1 MERSFKKEVD
11 ALRLGDGETFRGEGI
26 LAVTKALLQSGV
38 SYVGGY
44 QGAPVSHLLD
54 VMVDAEDLLADLGV
68 HVETCTNEAAAA
80 AMLGASINYP
90 LRGAVTW
97 KSIVGTNVA
106 ADALSNLA
114 SPGVIGG
121 ALIVLGEDFGE
132 GASVIQERSY
142 AYAMKSS
149 IWLLDPR
156 PDLPTIVDMVEKGF
170 ELSEASHAPVMLD
183 LRVRACHVTG
193 EFLAKDNKRGAYSG
207 QHRLAGPPRF
217 EYGRLAHP
225 PVIFTQERLKAEER
239 LPAAQKFIREQKLN
253 EVIPGEVNEIGII
266 VLGGLTN
273 NLLRAL
279 ARLDLAD
286 LYGASRIPIYVLNVA
301 YPLVPDEVKDFCL
314 GKLAVLAVEE
324 GSPEYVEQQV
334 NMILRGI
341 DIPTRV
347 LGKGCLS
354 RSGDYNSEALLR
366 GIAAFLTQTR
376 PTGID
381 ADAIAK
387 RAEEFLAHKPLAVAD
402 AGDIPARPP
411 NFCTGCPERPVFAAI
426 KLVQREIGPTHIS
439 ADIGCHSF
447 ATFAPFSLGN
457 SILGYGMS
465 LASAAA
471 VGPNMANRPISI
483 MGDGGFWH
491 NGLITGVASNMFNKG
506 DGVLIVMQNGYASAT
521 GQQYLPSSAANRSGT
536 PTGITIEKTL
546 RSLGVTWLRTV
557 RTYSVAKMVKTLKEA
572 MRTAEQGLKVI
583 IADGECMLARQR
595 RIRAEDADKLKR
607 GERVVKTRFGVD
619 DEICTGDH
627 SCIRLSG
634 CPSLTVKPNPDP
646 LRTDPVATVIE
657 SCVGCGLCGEVAHAA
672 VLCPSFYRTDII
684 SNPNWWDRTLFRL
697 RRSVISALGGGTS
710 SPSPQR
716 GEAQAASGRRSL
728 SEERRCEASAMVRGL
743 GPSSNS
749 PGDSRTPSP
758 QPSPLRGEGAR
769 LVQPQSSAR
778 PLTVLIAALG
788 GEGGGVLTDWIVAA
802 AESQN
807 FPVQS
812 TSIPGVAQRTG
823 ATTYHIELVPTPASK
838 SDKRRPIL
846 ALAPG
851 VGDVDLVVASE
862 LMEAGRAIAGGF
874 VTPDRTTTIASTSRS
889 YLVVEKM
896 AMGDGRY
903 DQQRLL
909 QSVEKNSKSTL
920 LLDLEAIAHEAGAM
934 INAVMLGAIA
944 GAGALPIPAESFEA
958 AIRADGK
965 AVEANLRGFRS
976 GFAAARGGSHLRA
989 GPTKRH
995 QAPAASLADFENE
1008 IARMPEAA
1016 RAFVTEGVRRLA
1028 AYQDLAYA
1036 RLYLDRLGP
1045 IRDAD
1050 AKAGADG
1057 QLLAE
1062 AARHLAVRMSYED
1075 VVRVAQAKIDPARFA
1090 RIAQQMAIKPD
1101 QPFAITEFLKPGVEE
1116 FCSILPP
1123 WLARPILAF
1132 AERHAKFA
1140 AAHWGMEINTA
1151 SLSGFLRFYI
1161 LAKLR
1166 RFRPRTWRYREEQ
1179 REIGNWL
1186 KLILRAAPLS
1196 AELAIEI
1203 AECARLIK
1211 GYGDTHKRG
1220 SDNYRVI
1227 VAQVIEPALAGQI
1240 PLRQATDAIASA
1252 RTAAL
1257 LDPEGEALSKCLA
1270 ALSSPPVHAIAAE

>member
-11 ALRLGDGETFRGEGI
+11 ALRLGAGEVFRGEGI

-54 VMVDAEDLLADLGV
+54 VMVDAEDLLTDLGV

-121 ALIVLGEDFGE
+121 ALIVLGEDYGE

-142 AYAMKSS
+142 AYALKSS
-149 IWLLDPR
+149 MWLLDPR
-156 PDLPTIVDMVEKGF
+156 PDLPTIVRMVEAGF

-193 EFLAKDNKRGAYSG
+193 EFVAKDNKQGAYSG
-207 QHRLAGPPRF
+207 RHRLDGPPRF

-225 PVIFTQERLKAEER
+225 PVIFTQERLKVEER
-239 LPAAQKFIREQKLN
+239 LPAAQKFVREHSLN
-253 EVIPGEVNEIGII
+253 ETISGACDDIGFI

-279 ARLDLAD
+279 SRLDLAD
-286 LYGASRIPIYVLNVA
+286 LYGTSRIPIYVLNVA
-301 YPLVPDEVKDFCL
+301 YPLIPDELKDFCAR
-314 GKLAVLAVEE
+314 KRAVLVVEE
-324 GSPEYVEQQV
+324 GSPEYVEQQINV
-334 NMILRGI
+334 ILRGAGSE
-341 DIPTRV
+341 TRV
-347 LGKGCLS
+347 LGKGCLPK
-354 RSGDYNSEALLR
+354 SGDYTSDILLR
-366 GIAAFLTQTR
+366 GIAAFLTETH
-376 PTGID
+376 PAGIE
-381 ADAIAK
+381 ADAIA
-387 RAEEFLAHKPLAVAD
+387 AHVQTMLAHKPAVTAEV
-402 AGDIPARPP
+402 GDIPPRPP
-411 NFCTGCPERPVFAAI
+411 NFCTGCPERPVFTAI
-426 KLVQREIGPTHIS
+426 KLAQRDIGPTHIS

-471 VGPNMANRPISI
+471 VGPNMATRPIAV

-521 GQQYLPSSAANRSGT
+521 GQQYLPSSKANRSGT
-536 PTGITIEKTL
+536 PTGISIEKTL

-557 RTYSVAKMVKTLKEA
+557 RTYSVSKMTVTLKDA
-572 MRTAEQGLKVI
+572 MRTAERGLKVI

-595 RIRAEDADKLKR
+595 RLRTEKAEKLKN
-607 GERVVKTRFGVD
+607 GERVVTTRFGVD

-672 VLCPSFYRTDII
+672 VLCPSFYRADVV
-684 SNPNWWDRTLFRL
+684 SNPSWWDRALFRL
-697 RRSVISALGGGTS
+697 RSAVIGWMRSPGEPRLEAGNVSAEPAGT
-710 SPSPQR
+710 PRPPAAR
-716 GEAQAASGRRSL
+716 TQAASAA
-728 SEERRCEASAMVRGL
+728 SERQTNL
-743 GPSSNS
+743 
-749 PGDSRTPSP
+749 
-758 QPSPLRGEGAR
+758 
-769 LVQPQSSAR
+769 R
-778 PLTVLIAALG
+778 PLTILIAALG

-802 AESQN
+802 AASQN

-823 ATTYHIELVPTPASK
+823 ATTYHIELVPSAFATA
-838 SDKRRPIL
+838 DARRPVL

-862 LMEAGRAIAGGF
+862 LMEAGRAVAAGY
-874 VTPDRTTTIASTSRS
+874 VTADRTTTIASTSRS

-896 AMGDGRY
+896 AMADGRY
-903 DQQRLL
+903 DPERLIAA
-909 QSVEKNSKSTL
+909 VEKNSQATL
-920 LLDLEAIAHEAGAM
+920 LLDLEAIARQSGAM
-934 INAVMLGAIA
+934 INAVMLGVVA
-944 GAGALPIPAESFEA
+944 GAGALPIPAQAFEA

-965 AVEANLRGFRS
+965 AVEANLRGFRA
-976 GFAAARGGSHLRA
+976 GLAAARGGVQPHALPGKRA
-989 GPTKRH
+989 HAAAPSLAELESEIAH
-995 QAPAASLADFENE
+995 MPAPA
-1008 IARMPEAA
+1008 
-1016 RAFVTEGVRRLA
+1016 RAIMTEGVRRLA

-1036 RLYLDRLGP
+1036 RLYLDRLAA
-1045 IRDAD
+1045 IREAD

-1057 QLLAE
+1057 RLLA
-1062 AARHLAVRMSYED
+1062 ATARHLAVRMSYED
-1075 VVRVAQAKIDPARFA
+1075 VIRVAQAKIDPARFS
-1090 RIAQQMAIKPD
+1090 RVTAQMGVKPN
-1101 QPFAITEFLKPGVEE
+1101 QPFTVTEFLKPGVEE
-1116 FCSILPP
+1116 FCSILPR
-1123 WLARPILAF
+1123 WLATRILAY
-1132 AERHAKFA
+1132 AQRHPALA
-1140 AAHWGMEINTA
+1140 RAHWGMELNTA
-1151 SLSGFLRFYI
+1151 SISGYLRFYL

-1166 RFRPRTWRYREEQ
+1166 RFRPKTFRYAQEQ
-1179 REIGNWL
+1179 QAIEAWL
-1186 KLILRAAPLS
+1186 QLVARAAPLS

-1220 SDNYRVI
+1220 TGNY
-1227 VAQVIEPALAGQI
+1227 QLIEKELILAALADAM
-1240 PLRQATDAIASA
+1240 PPRQAAEAIANA
-1252 RTAAL
+1252 RAAAL
-1257 LDPEGEALSKCLA
+1257 LDPEGEALGKCLA
-1270 ALSSPPVHAIAAE
+1270 AIASQLNHRIAAE

>member
-11 ALRLGDGETFRGEGI
+11 ALRLGDGEVFRGEGI

-54 VMVDAEDLLADLGV
+54 VMVDAEDLLSDLGV

-121 ALIVLGEDFGE
+121 ALIVLGEDYGE
-132 GASVIQERSY
+132 GSSVIQERSY

-149 IWLLDPR
+149 MWLLDPR
-156 PDLPTIVDMVEKGF
+156 PDLPAIVRMVEKGF

-193 EFLAKDNKRGAYSG
+193 EFVAKDNKRGVYSG

-225 PVIFTQERLKAEER
+225 PVIFTQERLKIEQR

-253 EVIPGEVNEIGII
+253 EVIPGELADVGII
-266 VLGGLTN
+266 VLGGLTSG
-273 NLLRAL
+273 LLRAL
-279 ARLDLAD
+279 SRFDLAD
-286 LYGASRIPIYVLNVA
+286 LYGASRIPICVLNVA
-301 YPLVPDEVKDFCL
+301 YPLVPEEVKDFCA
-314 GKLAVLAVEE
+314 GKSAMLVVEE
-324 GSPEYVEQQV
+324 GSPDYVEQQV
-334 NMILRGI
+334 NVVLRGAGI
-341 DIPTRV
+341 ATRV
-347 LGKGCLS
+347 LGKGCLP
-354 RSGDYNSEALLR
+354 RSGDYGSEVLLR
-366 GIAAFLTQTR
+366 GIAAFLADVR
-376 PTGID
+376 PASVDVAAIAAR
-381 ADAIAK
+381 ADAM
-387 RAEEFLAHKPLAVAD
+387 LAHKPGVVSAV
-402 AGDIPARPP
+402 GDIPPRPP

-426 KLVQREIGPTHIS
+426 KLAQREIGPTHIS

-471 VGPNMANRPISI
+471 VGPNMAKRPIAV

-506 DGVLIVMQNGYASAT
+506 DGVLIIMQNGYASAT
-521 GQQYLPSSAANRSGT
+521 GQQYLPSSSANRSGT
-536 PTGITIEKTL
+536 PTGISIENTV

-557 RTYSVAKMVKTLKEA
+557 HTYSVAKMVATLKEA
-572 MRTAEQGLKVI
+572 MRTAERGLKVI

-595 RIRAEDADKLKR
+595 RLRAENAEKLKR
-607 GERVVKTRFGVD
+607 GERVVRTRFGVD

-646 LRTDPVATVIE
+646 LRSDPVAAVVE

-672 VLCPSFYRTDII
+672 VLCPSFYRADVI
-684 SNPNWWDRTLFRL
+684 SNPTWWDRTLFRV
-697 RRSVISALGGGTS
+697 RRAVIGWLGGERAAA
-710 SPSPQR
+710 SPATQGRADKP
-716 GEAQAASGRRSL
+716 AQAA
-728 SEERRCEASAMVRGL
+728 
-743 GPSSNS
+743 
-749 PGDSRTPSP
+749 
-758 QPSPLRGEGAR
+758 
-769 LVQPQSSAR
+769 LVQTSKDSNRQSDVR
-778 PLTVLIAALG
+778 PFTILIAALG

-802 AESQN
+802 AASQN
-807 FPVQS
+807 YPVQS

-823 ATTYHIELVPTPASK
+823 ATTYHVEFLPAATPASA
-838 SDKRRPIL
+838 RPIL

-851 VGDVDLVVASE
+851 VGDVDLVIASE
-862 LMEAGRAIAGGF
+862 LMEAGRAVAGGF
-874 VTPDRTTTIASTSRS
+874 VTSDRTMTIASTSRS
-889 YLVVEKM
+889 YLVTEKM

-903 DQQRLL
+903 DPQRLIAA
-909 QSVEKNSKSTL
+909 VEKSSRKTI
-920 LLDLEAIAHEAGAM
+920 LLDLEAIARDSGAM
-934 INAVMLGAIA
+934 INAVMLGAMA
-944 GAGALPIPAESFEA
+944 GSGSLAIPAEAFEA

-965 AVEANLRGFRS
+965 AVEANLRGFRA
-976 GFAAARGGSHLRA
+976 GLEAVRNGARTHA
-989 GPTKRH
+989 GPSKRH
-995 QAPAASLADFENE
+995 RAPAASLADLERE
-1008 IARMPEAA
+1008 VAAMPAAA
-1016 RAFVTEGVRRLA
+1016 REFMTEGVRRLA
-1028 AYQDLAYA
+1028 AYQDTAYA
-1036 RLYLDRLGP
+1036 RLYLDRLAP
-1045 IRDAD
+1045 VRDAD
-1050 AKAGADG
+1050 VGGNADG
-1057 QLLAE
+1057 RLLAE
-1062 AARHLAVRMSYED
+1062 AARHLALRMSYED
-1075 VVRVAQAKIDPARFA
+1075 VIRVAQAKIDPARLSRVA
-1090 RIAQQMAIKPD
+1090 VELGVKPD
-1101 QPFAITEFLKPGVEE
+1101 QPFAVTEFLKPGVDE

-1123 WLARPILAF
+1123 SLAGRILAF
-1132 AERHAKFA
+1132 AGRHPAVGS
-1140 AAHWGMEINTA
+1140 AHWGMELNTT
-1151 SLSGFLRFYI
+1151 SVLGFLRFYL

-1166 RFRPRTWRYREEQ
+1166 RFRPKTFRFKEEQ
-1179 REIGNWL
+1179 QAIEAWL
-1186 KLILRAAPLS
+1186 GLISAAAPLS
-1196 AELAIEI
+1196 AELAIEV

-1220 SDNYRVI
+1220 TSSYKL
-1227 VAQVIEPALAGQI
+1227 IESELIRPVLAGAMAPRQGAEALAN
-1240 PLRQATDAIASA
+1240 A

-1257 LDPEGEALSKCLA
+1257 LDPDGEALAKCL
-1270 ALSSPPVHAIAAE
+1270 SDIQSQMGRKIAAE